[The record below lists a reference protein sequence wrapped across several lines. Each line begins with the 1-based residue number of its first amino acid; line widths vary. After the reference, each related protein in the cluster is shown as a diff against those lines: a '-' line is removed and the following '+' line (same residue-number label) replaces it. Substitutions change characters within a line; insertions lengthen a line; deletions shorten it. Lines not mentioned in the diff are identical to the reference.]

1 MLRKIAF
8 SLTYSMDDNQTV
20 QAGNLRL
27 QCPVPYQL
35 HGPVR
40 LIRVLPSRFVLSFH
54 ESLGS
59 GCLLSAAPPPPLLYE
74 LSQNK
79 NRSVQE
85 KGKNLTIPQRAAP
98 KSRVPF

>member
-40 LIRVLPSRFVLSFH
+40 LIRVLLSRLVLSFH

-59 GCLLSAAPPPPLLYE
+59 GCCPLLPLLGMKTGREIPVPSRFEYYFFPIVFE
-74 LSQNK
+74 LFMN
-79 NRSVQE
+79 
-85 KGKNLTIPQRAAP
+85 
-98 KSRVPF
+98 